1 MVDRDL
7 ALRRLASLEEYRTQ
21 LAEYAQVTPDGYA
34 GDWRT
39 QRVVERTLQLAI
51 ETCVD
56 LASHVIAD
64 RRLRVPASYAETF
77 EILGEAGLLPEN
89 LRRTLVEMARFR
101 NILVHDYTRLDPA
114 RVVTILRERLGD
126 FDRFRDA
133 ILALL

>member
-7 ALRRLASLEEYRTQ
+7 ALRKLASLEEYRTQ
-21 LAEYAQVTPDGYA
+21 LGDYAHVTPEAYA
-34 GDWRT
+34 TDWRT

-56 LASHVIAD
+56 LASHIIAD

-77 EILGEAGLLPEN
+77 EILGEAGFLPDG
-89 LRRTLVEMARFR
+89 LRRSLVEMARFR
-101 NILVHDYTRLDPA
+101 NILVHDYTRLDPI
-114 RVVTILRERLGD
+114 RVVAILRDRLGD